1 MSLSCDLSRAEWHC
15 IWQLLL
21 QQGFLWQLQPLRP
34 PLKSPAQW
42 GCIQDSGLNNYSPL
56 RTVRSQSLLLQG
68 KIAAVSWEFYWTAS
82 KPPNPG
88 LVWVGPYSR
97 RDRSAKP
104 TFMGLSSI
112 GRTSLEFQS
121 SPGSR
126 ARSAMGWW
134 LVLDKSHPEMREKE
148 KDKENEKQD
157 GDCCHVAWAAPSLGV
172 ITPTQHPI

>member
-1 MSLSCDLSRAEWHC
+1 MSLSCDLFRAEWHC

-42 GCIQDSGLNNYSPL
+42 GCIQDSGLNNHSPL

-126 ARSAMGWW
+126 ARSAMGWYLSWTNHIPRWGRRKKTGKMRSRMGIAAMW
-134 LVLDKSHPEMREKE
+134 LEQLHLWV
-148 KDKENEKQD
+148 
-157 GDCCHVAWAAPSLGV
+157 
-172 ITPTQHPI
+172 